1 VIRAIFTI
9 LALGIFSLGMLIGIF
24 AAQTHEKHAVQT
36 VCEQIVV
43 DYLDGLQ

>member
-36 VCEQIVV
+36 VCKQIVL
-43 DYLDGLQ
+43 DYLEGIR